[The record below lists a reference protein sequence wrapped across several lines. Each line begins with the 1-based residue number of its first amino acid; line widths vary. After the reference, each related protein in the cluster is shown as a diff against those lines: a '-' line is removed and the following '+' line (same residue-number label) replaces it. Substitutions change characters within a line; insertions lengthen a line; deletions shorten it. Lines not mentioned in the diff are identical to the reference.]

1 MENFNIEEEPSQ
13 FAEDQ
18 EADELLKIRSTIIR
32 YKHELKW
39 YLDEAVPN
47 WREPREDNRRIMEQ
61 NKAFGLLETLINEN
75 NEPVSRISWMTIIIL
90 SKKRI
95 NQEFELNPFI
105 LKSIIRAME
114 TFYPDDLTTIH
125 TANGI

>member
-39 YLDEAVPN
+39 YLDEAVPT
-47 WREPREDNRRIMEQ
+47 WREPWEDNRRIIKQ
-61 NKAFGLLETLINEN
+61 NKAFGLLETLLNKN
-75 NEPVSRISWMTIIIL
+75 NEPVSWILWMTIIIV

-95 NQEFELNPFI
+95 NQEFELSPFI
-105 LKSIIRAME
+105 LKSIIRAIE
-114 TFYPDDLTTIH
+114 TFYSDDLTIIH